1 MGHHRWAKFWRV
13 TAAHPPKVSFQWNN
27 THTLKVSRSWI
38 RWEMRPEGEPPF
50 TMAAPLSMRGSVLKS
65 RGIWGKTFSDH
76 SSSSLTVLPNTN
88 HPLIFK
94 THFWLTPG
102 YFFKWHE
109 WQKRRIFFLFKY
121 SAFSKLSCLNQTFYG
136 KDPNPK
142 CDVGRFLLIIKQQ
155 TRLEESLI
163 KNYQWLLIAL
173 AEVDQQK
180 EKYDQ
185 RSAWS
190 VVLLLIKYF
199 QLTAPALVSELLFTN
214 TVFTQHED
222 VAPYNFIKHR
232 KLSQ

>member
-1 MGHHRWAKFWRV
+1 MAK
-13 TAAHPPKVSFQWNN
+13 K
-27 THTLKVSRSWI
+27 
-38 RWEMRPEGEPPF
+38 E
-50 TMAAPLSMRGSVLKS
+50 
-65 RGIWGKTFSDH
+65 
-76 SSSSLTVLPNTN
+76 
-88 HPLIFK
+88 
-94 THFWLTPG
+94 
-102 YFFKWHE
+102 FFV
-109 WQKRRIFFLFKY
+109 FKY

-142 CDVGRFLLIIKQQ
+142 CDVGRFVLIIKQQ

-173 AEVDQQK
+173 AEADQQK

-185 RSAWS
+185 RRSAWS